1 MSGSYGMSSQE
12 ASVANEKR
20 LKMQEK
26 IEVLERM
33 IEGQS
38 LGAERD
44 APREGAGGGG
54 GGGGRWGDERRSSC
68 EGTRS
73 VDCADNW
80 ASRPIRHVT
89 TFFIPP

>member
-44 APREGAGGGG
+44 APREGAGGGAV
-54 GGGGRWGDERRSSC
+54 GGREEKQLRGNTQRRLRRQLGFAPNQAC
-68 EGTRS
+68 NYLLYTAL
-73 VDCADNW
+73 V
-80 ASRPIRHVT
+80 
-89 TFFIPP
+89 